1 MAFSYYSLINSL
13 HEQSVLLHDVKLGV
27 SSVHFR
33 PRNTMVNVRQ
43 KREM

>member
-1 MAFSYYSLINSL
+1 MAFSYYSSL
-13 HEQSVLLHDVKLGV
+13 HEQSILFHEVNLGV
-27 SSVHFR
+27 SSVHSR